1 MRRHAP
7 EAGSSFG
14 PWRAQ
19 VRTPVFLVS
28 ATFLPRKCFQ
38 PPQYCCSLRH
48 PAEKTEATTRHG
60 YKREKNRMSMDFSC
74 VWLPW
79 FAGESRRIRQER
91 MWYFQDN
98 SPFIRLRK
106 VMEDPNRVG
115 VCSRS
120 SWASSSIS
128 FPVRRDFL
136 HCLPVDGGNCREY
149 KTAQRAFQE
158 VQLCTL
164 EPPPSPPHPSHTS
177 SMSCTQPARTA
188 AGSSI
193 SRRPPCIPTA
203 PRAATV
209 RNVELRCLKPT
220 WRTRPYRHITS
231 GAAKC
236 RRGRQGL

>member
-1 MRRHAP
+1 VRLWLCGDTHPKPGALLGP
-7 EAGSSFG
+7 AGLKCGHLCF
-14 PWRAQ
+14 W
-19 VRTPVFLVS
+19 LVQL
-28 ATFLPRKCFQ
+28 FLPRKCFQ

-74 VWLPW
+74 VCLAW

-106 VMEDPNRVG
+106 VMEYPNRVG
-115 VCSRS
+115 VCSRP

-164 EPPPSPPHPSHTS
+164 EPPPSPPHPSHT
-177 SMSCTQPARTA
+177 
-188 AGSSI
+188 
-193 SRRPPCIPTA
+193 
-203 PRAATV
+203 
-209 RNVELRCLKPT
+209 
-220 WRTRPYRHITS
+220 
-231 GAAKC
+231 
-236 RRGRQGL
+236 

>member
-1 MRRHAP
+1 MPSVTPLRSQSAPHPSQTLSSRRKSFIVCLQAYFCRSGLELISGRAARAAVVMRRHAP

-14 PWRAQ
+14 PCRAQ

-91 MWYFQDN
+91 TWYFQDN
-98 SPFIRLRK
+98 SSFIRLCK
-106 VMEDPNRVG
+106 VTRYPNRVG
-115 VCSRS
+115 VCFQP

-128 FPVRRDFL
+128 FWVRRDFL

-164 EPPPSPPHPSHTS
+164 EPPPSPPHPSHT
-177 SMSCTQPARTA
+177 
-188 AGSSI
+188 
-193 SRRPPCIPTA
+193 
-203 PRAATV
+203 
-209 RNVELRCLKPT
+209 
-220 WRTRPYRHITS
+220 
-231 GAAKC
+231 
-236 RRGRQGL
+236 